1 MVAYNILRPLP
12 STTPI
17 TLPTTTT
24 TTCTTTP
31 TTTPP
36 TTTTT
41 TTTAKTLLHAL
52 SAHDIHLMHS
62 YLTQRAALK
71 YTPALVIPLWSAVFT
86 LVPFLADPATHDV
99 FARGCALLEVF
110 ERDMRGVRTFRR
122 GILAVAWKIG
132 VEIPVVAA
140 EALEGL
146 EGEVREGAVELR
158 DVPVDFVIAV
168 PGEVFERVM
177 GEEEGGGS
185 SGAGEGGR
193 AVGLDLGRVL
203 GEWGEW
209 LKGEGR

>member
-17 TLPTTTT
+17 TLPTTSTSS
-24 TTCTTTP
+24 TTP
-31 TTTPP
+31 TTPP
-36 TTTTT
+36 TTTT
-41 TTTAKTLLHAL
+41 AKSLLLAL

-86 LVPFLADPATHDV
+86 LVPFLADPSTHDI

-132 VEIPVVAA
+132 VGIPEAAA

-146 EGEVREGAVELR
+146 EGEICSYAR
-158 DVPVDFVIAV
+158 
-168 PGEVFERVM
+168 
-177 GEEEGGGS
+177 
-185 SGAGEGGR
+185 
-193 AVGLDLGRVL
+193 
-203 GEWGEW
+203 
-209 LKGEGR
+209 